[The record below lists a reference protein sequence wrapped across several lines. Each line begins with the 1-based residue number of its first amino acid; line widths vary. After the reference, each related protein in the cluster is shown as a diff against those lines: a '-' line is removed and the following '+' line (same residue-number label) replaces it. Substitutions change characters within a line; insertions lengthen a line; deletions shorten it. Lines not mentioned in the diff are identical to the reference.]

1 MAEKAEI
8 MRLSRNWRTG
18 AVLVTTVGVTL
29 LKALTF
35 GIVASG
41 VLAAALA
48 LVRPRPPSSDGS
60 SPP

>member
-48 LVRPRPPSSDGS
+48 LVRRRPPSSDGS